1 MNYFTFI
8 SYLFLETLLLEITI
22 LVTASFVTKRLH
34 SWYCASLV
42 NPKFISGYPQ
52 WSYFWV

>member
-8 SYLFLETLLLEITI
+8 SYLFLETLLLEIAF

-34 SWYCASLV
+34 SWYCASFGQ
-42 NPKFISGYPQ
+42 PKIH
-52 WSYFWV
+52 